1 MIFGSVMKK
10 LDYENVPRSLQV
22 MESHIRS
29 LQEQLE
35 YTLYN
40 LDSANVTS
48 LDTSV
53 TDITSDN
60 GGISISG
67 DSISLVGTG
76 GEKVIMGKQGDS
88 FRLELAGKGGAP
100 ALYLDSRGKIV
111 VGEQAEVYLDC
122 GVWD

>member
-1 MIFGSVMKK
+1 MIFGSAMKK
-10 LDYENVPRSLQV
+10 LDYENVSRSLQV

-48 LDTSV
+48 IDTCV
-53 TDITSDN
+53 TDITSNN

-67 DSISLVGTG
+67 GSISLVGSL
-76 GEKVIMGKQGDS
+76 GEKVIMGNQGDI
-88 FRLELAGKGGAP
+88 FRLVLAGKGGIP
-100 ALYLDSRGKIV
+100 ALYLDSSGRIV
-111 VGEQAEVYLDC
+111 VGEQSEIYLDC

>member
-1 MIFGSVMKK
+1 MIFGSAMKK
-10 LDYENVPRSLQV
+10 LDYGNVPRSLQV

-40 LDSANVTS
+40 LDSTNVTS
-48 LDTSV
+48 IDTSV
-53 TDITSDN
+53 TDIAS

-67 DSISLVGTG
+67 ASISLAGSG
-76 GEKVIMGKQGDS
+76 GEMVLMGNQGDT
-88 FRLELAGKGGAP
+88 FRLVLAGRGGIP
-100 ALYLDSRGKIV
+100 ALYLDSMGKIV
-111 VGEQAEVYLDC
+111 VGEQAEMYLDC